1 MSKKPGKLFFPVLL
15 VGVLALTAL
24 AFVSARSR
32 SNSES
37 SGRQDA
43 PRDSFVGK
51 PEISTTNAVVQ
62 HKRNIRDIE
71 AEVITI
77 YYYGFMPRE
86 ITRPQGSFILMVDDL
101 SGLPGT
107 RLQLNRDTGSPVR
120 QMEIRREEP
129 DWTDELD
136 LEPGQYVLSEADHP
150 GWACR
155 ITITPR

>member
-15 VGVLALTAL
+15 VGVLALTVL
-24 AFVSARSR
+24 AFVSERSR

-37 SGRQDA
+37 SGRQDT
-43 PRDSFVGK
+43 PRGSFVGK
-51 PEISTTNAVVQ
+51 AEISPTNAVVQ
-62 HKRNIRDIE
+62 HNGKTRDIE
-71 AEVITI
+71 AEVINI

-86 ITRPQGSFILMVDDL
+86 ITRPQGSFFLMVDDL

-107 RLQLNRDTGSPVR
+107 RLQLNRETGSPVR

-129 DWTDELD
+129 DWSGELD
-136 LEPGQYVLSEADHP
+136 LEPGQYVLRETDHP

-155 ITITPR
+155 ITITAQ

>member
-62 HKRNIRDIE
+62 HTRNIRDIE

-77 YYYGFMPRE
+77 HYYGFMPRE

-107 RLQLNRDTGSPVR
+107 RLQLDRETGSPVR

-136 LEPGQYVLSEADHP
+136 LEPGQYVLREADHP

-155 ITITPR
+155 IIITPR

>member
-15 VGVLALTAL
+15 VGVLGLTAL
-24 AFVSARSR
+24 AFVSARNR
-32 SNSES
+32 SN
-37 SGRQDA
+37 A
-43 PRDSFVGK
+43 PRASFVGK
-51 PEISTTNAVVQ
+51 VEISTRNAVVQ

-107 RLQLNRDTGSPVR
+107 RLQLNRDSGSPVR

-136 LEPGQYVLSEADHP
+136 LEPGQYVLREADHP

-155 ITITPR
+155 ITITPRKSGV